1 MSSRHERESILDA
14 LREAWNILP
23 TVSFGMLILYM
34 MDQEDLHDVDDEQF
48 LSYIN
53 DFILNNM

>member
-23 TVSFGMLILYM
+23 NVTFGMLILYM

>member
-1 MSSRHERESILDA
+1 MSTKHEKESILDA

-23 TVSFGMLILYM
+23 DTSFGMLILYM
-34 MDQEDLHDVDDEQF
+34 MEQEELTEVDDEQF
-48 LSYIN
+48 LIYIN